1 MGEGSFSNVYKG
13 KYQINLVKRISD
25 DTIYALKKVNM
36 SKLKPKEKENSL
48 NEVRILASINT
59 PYIIQY
65 KVIFIIQKEAFLEE
79 NSNSLCMV
87 MELAQEGD
95 LT

>member
-36 SKLKPKEKENSL
+36 SN
-48 NEVRILASINT
+48 NVF
-59 PYIIQY
+59 Y
-65 KVIFIIQKEAFLEE
+65 K
-79 NSNSLCMV
+79 S
-87 MELAQEGD
+87 
-95 LT
+95 